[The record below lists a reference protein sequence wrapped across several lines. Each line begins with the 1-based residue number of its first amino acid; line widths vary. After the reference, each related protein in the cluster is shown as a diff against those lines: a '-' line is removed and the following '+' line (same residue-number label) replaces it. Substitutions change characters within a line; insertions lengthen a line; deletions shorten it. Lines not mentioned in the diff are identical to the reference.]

1 MEAEWPPAPVDRR
14 GCRTR
19 RGVPHRAG
27 RRSPRW
33 QRILRIMASST
44 PDEEHRRAAVAAV
57 RALSER
63 WGGSISLVLDFVGH
77 GPPGPGESLKLCRE
91 LVQTGSL
98 SDIALIK
105 KCWMPRFVVSGVV
118 KVLAGFLCPSGRVV
132 SAAQLSARRSCA
144 GCWARRGS
152 A

>member
-1 MEAEWPPAPVDRR
+1 MEAEWPPQLQWTDADAEHGEVFRI
-14 GCRTR
+14 
-19 RGVPHRAG
+19 G
-27 RRSPRW
+27 RDVGLRDGN
-33 QRILRIMASST
+33 RILRIMASST

-57 RALSER
+57 RDLSER

-105 KCWMPRFVVSGVV
+105 KGWMPRFVVSGVV
-118 KVLAGFLCPSGRVV
+118 KVLSGAGVPV
-132 SAAQLSARRSCA
+132 SLREES
-144 GCWARRGS
+144 
-152 A
+152 

>member
-1 MEAEWPPAPVDRR
+1 MKGQWPPQLQWTDADAEHGEVFRI
-14 GCRTR
+14 
-19 RGVPHRAG
+19 G
-27 RRSPRW
+27 RDVGLRDGNRV
-33 QRILRIMASST
+33 LRIMASST

-105 KCWMPRFVVSGVV
+105 KGWMPRFVVSGVI
-118 KVLAGFLCPSGRVV
+118 KVLSGAGVPV
-132 SAAQLSARRSCA
+132 SLRE
-144 GCWARRGS
+144 GS
-152 A
+152 

>member
-1 MEAEWPPAPVDRR
+1 MEAEWPPQLQWTDADAEHGEVFRI
-14 GCRTR
+14 
-19 RGVPHRAG
+19 G
-27 RRSPRW
+27 RDVGLRDGN
-33 QRILRIMASST
+33 RILRIMASST

-77 GPPGPGESLKLCRE
+77 GPPGPGESLRLCRE

-105 KCWMPRFVVSGVV
+105 KGWMPRFVVSGVV
-118 KVLAGFLCPSGRVV
+118 KVLSGAGVPV
-132 SAAQLSARRSCA
+132 SLREES
-144 GCWARRGS
+144 
-152 A
+152 

>member
-1 MEAEWPPAPVDRR
+1 MEAEWPPQLQWTDADAEHGEVFRI
-14 GCRTR
+14 
-19 RGVPHRAG
+19 G
-27 RRSPRW
+27 RDVGLRDGNRV
-33 QRILRIMASST
+33 LRIMASST

-105 KCWMPRFVVSGVV
+105 KGWMPRFVVSGVI
-118 KVLAGFLCPSGRVV
+118 KVLSGAGVPV
-132 SAAQLSARRSCA
+132 SLRE
-144 GCWARRGS
+144 GS
-152 A
+152 

>member
-1 MEAEWPPAPVDRR
+1 MEAEWPPQLQWTDADAEHGEVFRI
-14 GCRTR
+14 
-19 RGVPHRAG
+19 G
-27 RRSPRW
+27 RDVGLRDGNRV
-33 QRILRIMASST
+33 LRIMASST

-105 KCWMPRFVVSGVV
+105 KGWMPRFVISGVV
-118 KVLAGFLCPSGRVV
+118 KVLSGAGVPV
-132 SAAQLSARRSCA
+132 SLRE
-144 GCWARRGS
+144 GS
-152 A
+152 

>member
-1 MEAEWPPAPVDRR
+1 MEAEWPPQLQWTDADAEHGEVFRI
-14 GCRTR
+14 
-19 RGVPHRAG
+19 G
-27 RRSPRW
+27 RDVGLRDGNRVL
-33 QRILRIMASST
+33 RILASST

-105 KCWMPRFVVSGVV
+105 KGWMPRFVISGVV
-118 KVLAGFLCPSGRVV
+118 KVLSGAGVPV
-132 SAAQLSARRSCA
+132 SLRE
-144 GCWARRGS
+144 GS
-152 A
+152 

>member
-1 MEAEWPPAPVDRR
+1 MEAEWPPQLQWTDADAEHGEVFRI
-14 GCRTR
+14 
-19 RGVPHRAG
+19 G
-27 RRSPRW
+27 RDVGLRDGN
-33 QRILRIMASST
+33 RILRIMASST

-105 KCWMPRFVVSGVV
+105 KGWMPRFVISGVV
-118 KVLAGFLCPSGRVV
+118 KVLSGAGVPV
-132 SAAQLSARRSCA
+132 SLREES
-144 GCWARRGS
+144 
-152 A
+152 

>member
-1 MEAEWPPAPVDRR
+1 MKGQWPPQLQWTDADAEHGEVFRI
-14 GCRTR
+14 
-19 RGVPHRAG
+19 G
-27 RRSPRW
+27 RDVGLRDGKRV
-33 QRILRIMASST
+33 LRIMASST

-57 RALSER
+57 RALSDR

-105 KCWMPRFVVSGVV
+105 KSWMPRFVVSG
-118 KVLAGFLCPSGRVV
+118 GHRP
-132 SAAQLSARRSCA
+132 AANT
-144 GCWARRGS
+144 
-152 A
+152 

>member
-1 MEAEWPPAPVDRR
+1 MKGQWPPQLQWTDADAEHGEVFRI
-14 GCRTR
+14 
-19 RGVPHRAG
+19 G
-27 RRSPRW
+27 RDVGLRDGKRV
-33 QRILRIMASST
+33 LRIMASST

-57 RALSER
+57 RALSDR

-105 KCWMPRFVVSGVV
+105 KSWMPRFVVSGVV
-118 KVLAGFLCPSGRVV
+118 KVLSGAGVPV
-132 SAAQLSARRSCA
+132 SLME
-144 GCWARRGS
+144 GP
-152 A
+152 

>member
-1 MEAEWPPAPVDRR
+1 MEAEWPPQLQWTDADAAHGEVFRI
-14 GCRTR
+14 
-19 RGVPHRAG
+19 G
-27 RRSPRW
+27 RDVGLRDGNRV
-33 QRILRIMASST
+33 LRIMASST

-105 KCWMPRFVVSGVV
+105 KGWMPRFVVSGVV
-118 KVLAGFLCPSGRVV
+118 KVLSGAGVPV
-132 SAAQLSARRSCA
+132 SLRE
-144 GCWARRGS
+144 GS
-152 A
+152 

>member
-1 MEAEWPPAPVDRR
+1 MEAEWPPQLQWTDADAEHGEVFRI
-14 GCRTR
+14 
-19 RGVPHRAG
+19 G
-27 RRSPRW
+27 RDVGLRDGNRV
-33 QRILRIMASST
+33 LRIMASST

-105 KCWMPRFVVSGVV
+105 KGWMPRFVVSGVV
-118 KVLAGFLCPSGRVV
+118 KVLSGAGVPV
-132 SAAQLSARRSCA
+132 SLRE
-144 GCWARRGS
+144 GS
-152 A
+152 

>member
-1 MEAEWPPAPVDRR
+1 MEAEWPPQLQWTDADAEHGEVFRI
-14 GCRTR
+14 
-19 RGVPHRAG
+19 G
-27 RRSPRW
+27 RDVGLRDGN
-33 QRILRIMASST
+33 RILRIMASST

-105 KCWMPRFVVSGVV
+105 KGWMPRFVVSGVV
-118 KVLAGFLCPSGRVV
+118 KVLSGAGVPV
-132 SAAQLSARRSCA
+132 SLREES
-144 GCWARRGS
+144 
-152 A
+152 